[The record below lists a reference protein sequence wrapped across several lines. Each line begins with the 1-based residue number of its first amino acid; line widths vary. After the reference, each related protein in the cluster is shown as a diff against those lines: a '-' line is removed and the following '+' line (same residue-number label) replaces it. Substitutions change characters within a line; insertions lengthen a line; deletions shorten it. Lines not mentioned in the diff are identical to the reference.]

1 MTAIPPTY
9 NGWSI
14 GDNSVTAQVNSN
26 DIVRVIG
33 TGSALVTMDNVQKR
47 LTINADNTTYNLTVE
62 NQQQPNRKSI
72 RLTDNTGY
80 AEEVILSAG
89 TGVTLTRTNN
99 RLEFSVAQDLST
111 SAVPTFTA
119 LNITGGVNATT
130 YTGSG
135 AQLEGLTGV
144 PNGVYGT
151 LQSFLLSLLILVVEL
166 QIFLQH
172 QTQEQQVLVVLLL
185 VVMIILFSIITTVDL
200 LDQIRLSLNLFKVS

>member
-1 MTAIPPTY
+1 MPVQAANSGKYLTTDGQDTSWAAIPPTY

-89 TGVTLTRTNN
+89 TGVTLTRTTIFRT

-111 SAVPTFTA
+111 SAVPTFT
-119 LNITGGVNATT
+119 N
-130 YTGSG
+130 
-135 AQLEGLTGV
+135 
-144 PNGVYGT
+144 
-151 LQSFLLSLLILVVEL
+151 LIL
-166 QIFLQH
+166 Q
-172 QTQEQQVLVVLLL
+172 VVLMQQHIL
-185 VVMIILFSIITTVDL
+185 VLEHSW
-200 LDQIRLSLNLFKVS
+200 KV